1 MSVLIYFLENFN
13 NSCFKV
19 FDNFNMYHFGIG
31 VFRLSFPM
39 QGESFLVLCML
50 SNIRF

>member
-31 VFRLSFPM
+31 VCWFSFPM
-39 QGESFLVLCML
+39 RVEIFLG
-50 SNIRF
+50 SPYAEQY